1 MHRLFSDS
9 TEKSDFPQNLK
20 VADITPVY
28 QKNEPLDKTIYRH
41 VGALPVVSKIFWKNN
56 VKQIIDFIISFLF
69 PYLCDYRKAF
79 NKQHALLTL
88 VKNWRKSLDDKGF
101 SSAILM
107 DLLKAFDTLNHNLL
121 IAELHAYGFQ
131 HDALKLLHNYL
142 SKWWHRTKVNKSFSS
157 WEELIKGVP
166 LGSGLGLILFNVYLN
181 DSFYPSDL

>member
-20 VADITPVY
+20 VTDITPVY

-88 VKNWRKSLDDKGF
+88 VKNWRKSLDDKSF

-131 HDALKLLHNYL
+131 HDALKLLHNYF